1 MWTISERCV
10 RLWERRVKG
19 SKDLPVT
26 CPSCNSPYWNSR
38 PKKEKTLLPL
48 TFHGEE
54 ILILKERFNFD
65 HTKMVET
72 FLEIQD
78 IAAEKRDVMRLKEG
92 ERDSRHSFRGI
103 GSGRSFDRF
112 TEAAAKLVTL
122 NQQGVSLDQII
133 SLPRTIN
140 QTRRQHWERSA
151 SQGWSND
158 YINEKTHI
166 ECHFC
171 FVTIN

>member
-1 MWTISERCV
+1 MCA
-10 RLWERRVKG
+10 
-19 SKDLPVT
+19 
-26 CPSCNSPYWNSR
+26 
-38 PKKEKTLLPL
+38 
-48 TFHGEE
+48 FMGE
-54 ILILKERFNFD
+54 I
-65 HTKMVET
+65 
-72 FLEIQD
+72 LEIQD
-78 IAAEKRDVMRLKEG
+78 IADEK
-92 ERDSRHSFRGI
+92 RDSRHSFRGI

-158 YINEKTHI
+158 YINENVEHEQKNFGDVNI
-166 ECHFC
+166 
-171 FVTIN
+171 